1 MKDSFFKWF
10 VALGLVVS
18 LVLGALYFGKL
29 NAAKAGDG
37 NAKNVILLIGDGMGY
52 AQVSAARLAQGK
64 KLHMDQIK
72 TMGTMTTASAN
83 SMVTDS
89 AAAGTAMATGLKTN
103 NGMISVTPDG
113 KRLKTIL
120 EAAREKGKA
129 TGLVS
134 TTRITHATP
143 AVFAAHVPDRDD
155 EITIADQMINA
166 NVDVLLGGGKSY
178 FVPASAGGKRTDN
191 RDLTAE
197 AKTMGYAVVGTKDE
211 LAAVKDGK
219 VLGLFNKSHL
229 NYEVD
234 RDLTKEPSLAEMT
247 AKAISLLDKNNNEDK
262 ENKESK
268 HKGFFLMVEGGR
280 IDHAAH
286 ANDPSGVYGDTLA
299 FDAAVKVA
307 LDYAEKNNDTLVIV
321 TADHETGGLIIG
333 AGGED
338 AKADINVLNK
348 VTKTA
353 EYMGKQIKT
362 DGSNIDAVFAQYANI
377 TDLTATERASMQTAS
392 NKALTVANVISA
404 RAGIK
409 YTSGGHTGVT
419 VPVMVTGEKEY
430 EFAGLIDNTRIAKI
444 IADAMDIE
452 LN

>member
-1 MKDSFFKWF
+1 MKKSFFRK
-10 VALGLVVS
+10 LVS
-18 LVLGALYFGKL
+18 LALMMAFFAGALTFGSF
-29 NAAKAGDG
+29 NAAKADDG
-37 NAKNVILLIGDGMGY
+37 KAKNVILLIGDGMGY
-52 AQVSAARLAQGK
+52 AHVTAARLAQGK

-72 TMGTMTTASAN
+72 TTGTMTTASAN
-83 SMVTDS
+83 SIVTDS
-89 AAAGTAMATGLKTN
+89 AAAGTAMATGFKTN

-113 KRLKTIL
+113 KSLKTIL
-120 EAAREKGKA
+120 EAAREKAKA

-155 EITIADQMINA
+155 ETTIADQMLKA
-166 NVDVLLGGGKSY
+166 DVDVLLGGGKSY
-178 FVPASAGGKRTDN
+178 FVPESAGGKRKDN

-197 AKTMGYAVVGTKDE
+197 AKTRGYTVVSTKDE
-211 LAAVKDGK
+211 LAAVNGGK

-247 AKAISLLDKNNNEDK
+247 TKAISLLDKN
-262 ENKESK
+262 
-268 HKGFFLMVEGGR
+268 KGFFLMVEGGR

-286 ANDPSGVYGDTLA
+286 ANDPAGVYGDTLA
-299 FDAAVKVA
+299 FDTAVNVA
-307 LDYAEKNNDTLVIV
+307 LDYAEKNKDTMVIV

-338 AKADINVLNK
+338 AKADITLLNK
-348 VTKTA
+348 LTKTA
-353 EYMGKQIKT
+353 EYMGKQIKA
-362 DGSNIDAVFAQYANI
+362 DGSNIDAVFARYAAIN
-377 TDLTATERASMQTAS
+377 DLTENERTGIQTAA
-392 NKALTVANVISA
+392 NKALAAANVISA

-409 YTSGGHTGVT
+409 FNSGGHTGVT

-430 EFAGLIDNTRIAKI
+430 ELAGLIDNTQIAKI
-444 IADAMDIE
+444 IADAMD
-452 LN
+452 LDLK